1 MKKLIITIVFFAIL
15 GIYKSQAQI
24 NLVLNRV
31 ITKTTILGDS
41 LRYPLQTSDTVPA
54 GKVWKIEALYSTFG
68 YNGFSANGV
77 YYSVNN
83 PNSIRLTVPHYN
95 APITSFW
102 MQAGDIIYFRLDG
115 NNGTT
120 PPYLGILGTGDVFI
134 SILEFNT
141 TK

>member
-1 MKKLIITIVFFAIL
+1 MKKLYITIIFFAIL
-15 GIYKSQAQI
+15 GIYKTQAQI

-41 LRYPLQTSDTVPA
+41 LRYPRQISDTVPA
-54 GKVWKIEALYSTFG
+54 SKVWKIEMLNSGSYYTSSGSPGTI
-68 YNGFSANGV
+68 

-83 PNSIRLTVPHYN
+83 PKSINIQIPQNGV
-95 APITSFW
+95 APFSFW
-102 MQAGDIIYFRLDG
+102 MQAGDIIYYKLVG
-115 NNGTT
+115 N
-120 PPYLGILGTGDVFI
+120 ILNAGDVFI

>member
-1 MKKLIITIVFFAIL
+1 MKKYITFFLIVFIGTL
-15 GIYKSQAQI
+15 TTQAQI

-41 LRYPLQTSDTVPA
+41 LRYPRQISDTVPA
-54 GKVWKIEALYSTFG
+54 GKVWKIETLSSGGYYSSSGGTPG
-68 YNGFSANGV
+68 NL

-83 PNSIRLTVPHYN
+83 PKSINIQIPQDGV
-95 APITSFW
+95 APFSFW
-102 MQAGDIIYFRLDG
+102 MQAGDIIYYRIGG
-115 NNGTT
+115 N
-120 PPYLGILGTGDVFI
+120 ILSAGDVFI

>member
-54 GKVWKIEALYSTFG
+54 GKVWKIEALYQEFRHSKYSSYG
-68 YNGFSANGV
+68 AH
-77 YYSVNN
+77 YSVNN
-83 PNSIRLTVPHYN
+83 PKSINLGIPEMGN
-95 APITSFW
+95 APFSFW

>member
-1 MKKLIITIVFFAIL
+1 MKKLVITILFFAIL
-15 GIYKSQAQI
+15 GIYKTQAQI

-54 GKVWKIEALYSTFG
+54 GKVWKIDALYQEFRHSK
-68 YNGFSANGV
+68 YQSNGV
-77 YYSVNN
+77 FYSVNN
-83 PNSIRLTVPHYN
+83 PKSIHIGIPEKPYVPL
-95 APITSFW
+95 SFW

>member
-1 MKKLIITIVFFAIL
+1 MKKYITFFLIVFIGTL
-15 GIYKSQAQI
+15 TTQAQI

-41 LRYPLQTSDTVPA
+41 LRYPIQISDTVPA
-54 GKVWKIEALYSTFG
+54 GKVWKIEALYQEFRHSK
-68 YNGFSANGV
+68 YNSNGV
-77 YYSVNN
+77 FYSVNN
-83 PNSIRLTVPHYN
+83 PKSINLNIPERGN
-95 APITSFW
+95 APFSFW

-115 NNGTT
+115 NNYTG
-120 PPYLGILGTGDVFI
+120 PPYLGIIGTGDVFI